1 MANSTLIV
9 IRGYSMW
16 PFLKSG
22 QKILVKKTIGPDF
35 RAGDLILYRV
45 DGQFICHRLVKKEN
59 RNGNWLFYCRGDAS
73 CDKEAI
79 NERVVEGKVAALISG
94 QKVINLETPWQRLR
108 AIVILILLAPILAF
122 LVKVYQA
129 VKRPL
134 APSKTPPDPLFDKEG
149 ARGSSRGNKGSSGN
163 SK

>member
-1 MANSTLIV
+1 MANSTFIV

-79 NERVVEGKVAALISG
+79 NERVVEGKVAAVVFGRKIIS
-94 QKVINLETPWQRLR
+94 LETPWQRLR
-108 AIVILILLAPILAF
+108 AIVILFLLAPVLAF
-122 LVKVYQA
+122 LDKIYQRL
-129 VKRPL
+129 KRPL
-134 APSKTPPDPLFDKEG
+134 IPGKP
-149 ARGSSRGNKGSSGN
+149 
-163 SK
+163 